1 MIKKRFNTQIVI
13 LLVYTLILPF
23 SSGGQVFE
31 EFSSGH
37 DEIVNPSITKL
48 TQQASSTQSSFDEGL
63 TVNPYVVVEAEDY
76 HAQSGTQI
84 VANGN
89 GVAYIENGDYLR
101 FDNVEFNNGPI
112 SGGIRASSATQ
123 GGMIEFRTGSIDGPI
138 IATCNI
144 ANTGAWNQPQV
155 FLFQIPN
162 SAGYADGSLF
172 LGTQTLFMVFTG
184 GDGFLMAL
192 DKFRFNEAL
201 VPVEE
206 IILSGCPEGDVF
218 IGDPV
223 DLQGQI
229 VPDFPSVPATIYS
242 VDNGDFIDPF
252 LGEFIP
258 QTAGEVTITIT
269 SISNPEVFDQCTFTV
284 VEPDDFRVLI
294 FHKTNGF
301 RHGSINAGIA
311 MIEEFG
317 SNNNWIVED
326 SQNSEVF
333 NAANLATVD
342 VVVWLNTSGNGL
354 LTGAEQDAFEA
365 YIQNGG
371 GFVGFHAATDTY
383 RNGSW
388 PWYNDLVGAI
398 VQTSPNHTSNN
409 FNATMDVVGSHP
421 AIDHLGTE
429 WNKNEEY
436 YYWELN
442 GGYIFDGNI
451 DLLQVRSTGSQ
462 SYDAP
467 RPITW
472 YKFYD
477 GGRSFYTAL
486 GHNGSDYSGNENFR
500 IMAEEAIL
508 WAGGLV
514 DLALAL
520 ADESNGLDSK
530 ETKGHNTHSEIIAY
544 PNPANDLLTIRSESD
559 QVMVVKLFSITGTL
573 LKELSGKTGISIDLS
588 NVNRGLYLLHVNQ
601 GGEQTQVK
609 IVKE

>member
-1 MIKKRFNTQIVI
+1 MERREFYSA
-13 LLVYTLILPF
+13 LLIISVFLMGNAEYACAQSVASF
-23 SSGGQVFE
+23 STVDSDEFANAKQETFEQNNSDEVF
-31 EFSSGH
+31 
-37 DEIVNPSITKL
+37 
-48 TQQASSTQSSFDEGL
+48 
-63 TVNPYVVVEAEDY
+63 TVNPYAIVEAEDF
-76 HAQSGTQI
+76 HEQSGTQI

-101 FDNVEFNNGPI
+101 FDNVEFDNGPI
-112 SGGIRASSATQ
+112 GGGIRASSANQ
-123 GGMIEFRTGSIDGPI
+123 GGTIEFRTGSLDGPI

-144 ANTGAWNQPQV
+144 TNTGAWNQPQV
-155 FLFQIPN
+155 FLFQILN
-162 SAGYADGSLF
+162 SPGYADGSVY

-184 GDGFLMAL
+184 GNGFLMAL
-192 DKFRFNEAL
+192 DKFRFNEAQ

-218 IGDPV
+218 VGDLV
-223 DLQGQI
+223 DLQWQI
-229 VPDFPSVPATIYS
+229 DPEYPSVPATVFS

-252 LGEFIP
+252 LGEF
-258 QTAGEVTITIT
+258 TAQSVGEVTITIT
-269 SISNPEVFDQCTFTV
+269 SISNPEVFAQCTFTV
-284 VEPDDFRVLI
+284 VDPDYFRVLV

-301 RHGSINAGIA
+301 RHGSIDAGIE
-311 MIEEFG
+311 MIEDFG
-317 SNNNWIVED
+317 LENDWFVENWQSSTIFTD
-326 SQNSEVF
+326 
-333 NAANLATVD
+333 ANLSDVD
-342 VVVWLNTSGNGL
+342 VVVWLNTSGNEL
-354 LTGAEQDAFEA
+354 LTSAQQEAFEN

-398 VQTSPNHTSNN
+398 VQTGPNHTSNN

-421 AIDHLGTE
+421 AVDHLGME

-451 DLLQVRSTGSQ
+451 DLLRVRSTGGQ

-472 YKFYD
+472 YKEYD

-486 GHNGSDYSGNENFR
+486 GHNGSDYNNNDDFR
-500 IMAEEAIL
+500 IMSEQAIR
-508 WAGGLV
+508 WAGGLI
-514 DLALAL
+514 DIAPESGL
-520 ADESNGLDSK
+520 ADELDGNHESHDH
-530 ETKGHNTHSEIIAY
+530 GFVAY
-544 PNPANDLLTIRSESD
+544 PNPANDLLTIRTEAD
-559 QVMVVKLFSITGTL
+559 QVMEVKLFSITGRL
-573 LKELSGKTGISIDLS
+573 LKELNGKSGLTIDLS
-588 NVNRGLYLLHVNQ
+588 DLNRGLYLLQVNQ
-601 GGEQTQVK
+601 GGEQSQVK